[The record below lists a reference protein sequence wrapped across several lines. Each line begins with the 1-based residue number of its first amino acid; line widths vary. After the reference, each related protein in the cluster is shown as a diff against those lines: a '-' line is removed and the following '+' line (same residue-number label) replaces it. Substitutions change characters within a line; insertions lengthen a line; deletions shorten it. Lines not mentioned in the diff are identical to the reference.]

1 MSTARPPEGARCAG
15 EAQGT
20 PLRMRRRAPLLAM
33 LAIAAALGAGGARA
47 FTDKPVRLI
56 VPAPPGG
63 TIDVFARIISDQLAQ
78 EIKQPVIVENR
89 PGAGGAVAIKYML
102 SQPADGQVLLV
113 SVTNVLTEAPHVLK
127 GGFDP
132 LKDVKP
138 IAQMARSTLLFIASP
153 QFPAKDAKEAIAYVK
168 AHPGKISVASYS
180 PGTSS
185 QYASAI
191 LNQKAGLDMAHVA
204 FPGSA
209 PALTQLMGN
218 QIPLMFDGSVTSKP
232 LIAAGKVKLLA
243 VAYRSRMAEYPDVP
257 TMAELGYP
265 ELDFSNWAGVFASAQ
280 TPPALLEKVHAVL
293 TRINALPAVR
303 ARYAN
308 TGFEPIAEPRSLQQA
323 AEDVRLEYERNG
335 EIVKAFN
342 IRLN

>member
-1 MSTARPPEGARCAG
+1 
-15 EAQGT
+15 
-20 PLRMRRRAPLLAM
+20 MRRRTAM
-33 LAIAAALGAGGARA
+33 LALAAALCAGAAQA
-47 FTDKPVRLI
+47 TDKPVKLI

-63 TIDVFARIISDQLAQ
+63 TIDVFARIISDQLAL
-78 EIKQPVIVENR
+78 EIRQPVIVENR
-89 PGAGGAVAIKYML
+89 PGAGGAVAVKYML
-102 SQPADGQVLLV
+102 SQPADGSVLLV

-127 GGFDP
+127 SGFDP

-138 IAQMARSTLLFIASP
+138 IAEMARSAMLFIASP
-153 QFPAKDAKEAIAYVK
+153 QFPAKDAREAIAYVK
-168 AHPGKISVASYS
+168 ANPGKVSVASYS

-191 LNQKAGLDMAHVA
+191 LNQKAGLDMEHVP

-209 PALTQLMGN
+209 PALAQVMGN

-243 VAYRSRMAEYPDVP
+243 VAYKSRMPEYPDVP

-265 ELDFSNWAGVFASAQ
+265 ELNFSNWAGVFASAQ
-280 TPPALLEKVHAVL
+280 TPAAVLEKVHAAL
-293 TRINALPAVR
+293 TKINAVPAVR
-303 ARYAN
+303 ARYAS

-323 AEDVRLEYERNG
+323 EEDVRLEYERNG
-335 EIVKAFN
+335 AIVKAFG
-342 IRLN
+342 IKLN